1 MRATII
7 FLSICII
14 SFKIY
19 GQSAYY
25 DRNNLVSVGA
35 NLVDYGSFSNSRL
48 CIVKIG
54 DSLFHYTPYEVSSY
68 GFKDGRVYISKN
80 IVVSDTIQRVFLQR
94 LVKGNTTLYYFRG
107 AKNKTF
113 FLEKDSSMFIELPGS
128 KNNFNETLMAITA
141 DCPYLNYD
149 LKHVRNTKTSLS
161 KLITS
166 YNICHVK
173 PPPFLK
179 YGLELGYGVS
189 KLIPNSSM
197 EYQYMKNLDFKYVS
211 GFTIGLFAD
220 KQISLSDFSLYSGLY
235 YSRYGYSFHQL
246 IEINDIDFV
255 TTVSSLKLPLL
266 IKYTYPSKKFRPF
279 VIAGGSAAYN
289 FKINSSLYEATRNQ
303 SIIVID
309 NNDEKGASFFYQY
322 QLGFA
327 IGYGIEYKF
336 NPKNSLFFELR
347 YNKLYGISDSG
358 ALNNSEFNFI
368 TGLKL

>member
-128 KNNFNETLMAITA
+128 KNSLKSTLTTLTSDCLNFKYNI
-141 DCPYLNYD
+141 
-149 LKHVRNTKTSLS
+149 KHVRNTKTSLS
-161 KLITS
+161 KLISS
-166 YNICHVK
+166 YNICK
-173 PPPFLK
+173 IKSPPFLK
-179 YGLELGYGVS
+179 YGLAIGYGVS
-189 KLIPNSSM
+189 KLIPNSKM
-197 EYQYMKNLDFKYVS
+197 EYQYMKSLDFKYQG
-211 GFTIGLFAD
+211 GFTTGLYAE
-220 KQISLSDFSLYSGLY
+220 KQISQSNYSLYSGLFY
-235 YSRYGYSFHQL
+235 TLYRFSFHQI
-246 IEINDIDFV
+246 IELKDIDFV
-255 TTVSSLKLPLL
+255 TTISSLKLPL
-266 IKYTYPSKKFRPF
+266 IVKYAYPSRKIRPF
-279 VIAGGSAAYN
+279 VNAGGMIAYN
-289 FKINSSLYEATRNQ
+289 FKINSSLYEATKDKNT
-303 SIIVID
+303 IIID
-309 NNDEKGASFFYQY
+309 INNEKGASFFYQY

-327 IGYGIEYKF
+327 IGSGIEYKLSA
-336 NPKNSLFFELR
+336 KNSLFFELR

-358 ALNNSEFNFI
+358 SLTNSEFNFI
-368 TGLKL
+368 TGINF